1 MVGMCG
7 EMRSEM
13 FDLRPYQDD
22 ADVQIRD
29 SLRTGNQAVVLVA
42 PTGYGKTVQAAA
54 IIRSATAKG
63 NNSLFLTPRRNL
75 VEQTIKS
82 FRSKGIECGYV
93 MAGHKYD
100 KDHCVQVGSIDTLL
114 SRLGNREYDEMV
126 FYSDV
131 IIIDEYHTFSSE
143 TRAKFIN
150 EIRSGSC
157 GKKIIIGL
165 TATPATTGG
174 GGLAHIADDL
184 VIPITMREL
193 IEQGYL
199 LQPKYY
205 AAEMPDLSNIKSGK
219 DDYNAKELGGAYQ
232 TAKIMGSVV
241 ENYKRIAPGTSAVVF
256 APTRKNAAALVDE
269 FNNAGFPA
277 AYLDANTPDDD
288 RHEVFEKIES
298 GELLIICN
306 VLIIGMGTDIPR
318 LQTVCFATATKSI
331 VRWCQGVGRVL
342 RPFEGQEFAYVID
355 HGGMCLN
362 PAMGAVE
369 YIDSWDLTDPRS
381 INERVEKA
389 KQDGKEP
396 VSIECTQC
404 HVIYLAAHSC
414 PSCGHQRKQQ
424 GEKLEFHKADLQE
437 VKTKENAAGKR
448 NRTMSKE
455 AKADIYGQFLQYVA
469 ERNQSDGRASHL
481 YRAYFGVWPNA
492 HKGIKSNGTITPEIR
507 SYIKHLSIKYARG
520 KAKTN
525 S

>member
-1 MVGMCG
+1 
-7 EMRSEM
+7 M
-13 FDLRPYQDD
+13 FNLRPYQDE
-22 ADVQIRD
+22 ADEQIKD
-29 SLRTGNQAVVLVA
+29 SLRAGNRAVVLVA
-42 PTGYGKTVQAAA
+42 ATGYGKTVQAAA
-54 IIRSATAKG
+54 IIRSAMKKG
-63 NNSLFLTPRRNL
+63 NNVLFLTPRRNL

-100 KDHCVQVGSIDTLL
+100 KDHRVQVGSIDTLL

-126 FYSDV
+126 FYSD
-131 IIIDEYHTFSSE
+131 IIIADEYHTFSSE

-193 IEQGYL
+193 ISQRYL
-199 LQPKYY
+199 LQPKYF

-219 DDYNAKELGGAYQ
+219 DDYNAKDLGGAYQ

-241 ENYKRIAPGTSAVVF
+241 ENYKRIAPNTSAVVF

-277 AYLDANTPDDD
+277 AYLDANTPDDE
-288 RHEVFEKIES
+288 RHEVFRKIES

-318 LQTVCFATATKSI
+318 LQTVCFATSTKSI

-342 RPFEGQEFAYVID
+342 RPYEGQEFAYVID

-362 PAMGAVE
+362 PEMGAVE
-369 YIDSWDLTDPRS
+369 YIDQWELTDPRS
-381 INERVEKA
+381 INERIQQA
-389 KQDGKEP
+389 KQDAKEP
-396 VSIECTQC
+396 VNIECSQC

-414 PSCGHQRKQQ
+414 PSCGHTRKMK
-424 GEKLEFHKADLQE
+424 GEKLEYHKADLQE

-448 NRTMSKE
+448 NRIMTKE
-455 AKADIYGQFLQYVA
+455 AKANIYGQFLQYVA
-469 ERNQSDGRASHL
+469 ERSGNPGRAAHL
-481 YRAYFGVWPNA
+481 YKAYFGVWPNA
-492 HKGIKSNGTITPEIR
+492 HKETKPAGTITPEINA
-507 SYIKHLSIKYARG
+507 YIKHLAIKYARG
-520 KAKTN
+520 KAKSN